1 MNKKTR
7 FFLQWVWVLPL
18 LIWFIFTISM
28 ANDNVTDK
36 GQVILT
42 IPHTPTTSIIF
53 GDNVGKISWKEG
65 TMIFEGDADE
75 SAKMFFEGFLKPL
88 IDEYIVSEMEK
99 EELIELILEEP
110 EHIMYQFY
118 TDFDEFQPVWFLKV
132 VNTDMSKC
140 FIDGR
145 LRINLNGEIYWIQLI
160 PDKRI

>member
-1 MNKKTR
+1 MSPGSR
-7 FFLQWVWVLPL
+7 R
-18 LIWFIFTISM
+18 
-28 ANDNVTDK
+28 
-36 GQVILT
+36 
-42 IPHTPTTSIIF
+42 
-53 GDNVGKISWKEG
+53 
-65 TMIFEGDADE
+65 
-75 SAKMFFEGFLKPL
+75 